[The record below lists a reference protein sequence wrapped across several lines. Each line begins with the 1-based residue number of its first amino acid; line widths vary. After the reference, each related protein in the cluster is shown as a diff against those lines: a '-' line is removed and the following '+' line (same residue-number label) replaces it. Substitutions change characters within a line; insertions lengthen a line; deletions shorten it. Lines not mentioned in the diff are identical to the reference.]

1 MAAVFFFIA
10 GIGAI
15 VGAIGVATLPNPF
28 YSVLALVFHLLSLA
42 ALFLLLRAEFIA
54 AAQVVVYAGAVMV
67 LYVFVVAY
75 VGAQDE
81 PVRPAGG
88 PGLRVASIVFA
99 GLLAVELLIA
109 ILGSGLKGIDGE
121 GAPYE
126 PGFGSPA
133 AIGEL
138 LLTRF
143 LFPFEVASFLLL
155 MAAVGAVVLARRR
168 GGLEGSDEEFVHP
181 IATKLPQGMG
191 SIAEGVGDINPTA
204 SLQPSAITAARG
216 VDPDD
221 ERERTPAIEERG
233 RAAASPGADRDGGG
247 W

>member
-15 VGAIGVATLPNPF
+15 AGAIGVATVRNPF
-28 YSVLALVFHLLSLA
+28 YAVLALVFHLLSLA

-75 VGAQDE
+75 VGSQDE
-81 PVRPAGG
+81 PVRPVGG
-88 PGLRVASIVFA
+88 PGLKIASIVFA
-99 GLLAVELLIA
+99 TLLAVELFIA
-109 ILGSGLKGIDGE
+109 VLGSGLKGIDGK

-143 LFPFEVASFLLL
+143 LFPFEAASFLLL

-168 GGLEGSDEEFVHP
+168 GGISDPAHPDEEVVRAIP
-181 IATKLPQGMG
+181 TRLPKGAG
-191 SIAEGVGDINPTA
+191 SIAEGVGLINPTA
-204 SLQPSAITAARG
+204 DL
-216 VDPDD
+216 
-221 ERERTPAIEERG
+221 ERPAIGAGTGDGDQERG
-233 RAAASPGADRDGGG
+233 R
-247 W
+247 

>member
-1 MAAVFFFIA
+1 MSAVFFFIA

-28 YSVLALVFHLLSLA
+28 YSVLSLVCHLLSLA
-42 ALFLLLRAEFIA
+42 ALFLLLRAEFLA

-75 VGAQDE
+75 VGSQDE

-88 PGLRVASIVFA
+88 PGLKAASIVFA
-99 GLLAVELLIA
+99 GLLAVELFIA
-109 ILGSGLKGIDGE
+109 VLGSGLKGIDQK
-121 GAPYE
+121 GAPYQA
-126 PGFGSPA
+126 GFGTPGD
-133 AIGEL
+133 IGQL

-143 LFPFEVASFLLL
+143 LFPFEAASFLLL

-181 IATKLPQGMG
+181 IPTRLPAGTG
-191 SIAEGVGDINPTA
+191 SIAEGVGTINPTA
-204 SLQPSAITAARG
+204 RLEHASVAAARQT
-216 VDPDD
+216 DPDD
-221 ERERTPAIEERG
+221 ERPAIEE
-233 RAAASPGADRDGGG
+233 GG

>member
-10 GIGAI
+10 GIGA
-15 VGAIGVATLPNPF
+15 VAGAIGVATVKNPF
-28 YSVLALVFHLLSLA
+28 YAVLALVCHLLSLA

-75 VGAQDE
+75 VGSDTE

-88 PGLRVASIVFA
+88 PGLRAASIVFA
-99 GLLAVELLIA
+99 ALLAVELFIA
-109 ILGSGLKGIDGE
+109 VLGSGLKGIDDK
-121 GAPYE
+121 GAGYHA
-126 PGFGSPA
+126 GFGSPG

-143 LFPFEVASFLLL
+143 LFPFEAASFLLL

-168 GGLEGSDEEFVHP
+168 GGLEGTDEEYVQP
-181 IATKLPQGMG
+181 IAQRLEPGQFGT
-191 SIAEGVGDINPTA
+191 IAEGVGDTNPTA
-204 SLQPSAITAARG
+204 DLQPAAITARAEA
-216 VDPDD
+216 DPDD
-221 ERERTPAIEERG
+221 ER
-233 RAAASPGADRDGGG
+233 G

>member
-10 GIGAI
+10 GIGA
-15 VGAIGVATLPNPF
+15 VAGAIGVATLKNPF
-28 YSVLALVFHLLSLA
+28 YAVLALVSHLLSLA

-75 VGAQDE
+75 VGTQDE

-99 GLLAVELLIA
+99 TLLAVELFIA
-109 ILGSGLKGIDGE
+109 VLGSGLKGIDTK
-121 GAPYE
+121 GAEYA
-126 PGFGSPA
+126 PGFGSPG

-143 LFPFEVASFLLL
+143 LFPFEAASFLLL

-168 GGLEGSDEEFVHP
+168 GGLEGADEEYLHP
-181 IATKLPQGMG
+181 IPTRLPEGAG
-191 SIAEGVGDINPTA
+191 SIAEGVGTINPTA
-204 SLQPSAITAARG
+204 SLEHAAITAAAEP
-216 VDPDD
+216 DPDD
-221 ERERTPAIEERG
+221 QRG
-233 RAAASPGADRDGGG
+233 RASAVPGADRSEGG

>member
-1 MAAVFFFIA
+1 MAEVLFFIA

-15 VGAIGVATLPNPF
+15 AGAIGVVRVSNPF

-75 VGAQDE
+75 VGSQDE

-88 PGLRVASIVFA
+88 PGLRAASIVFA
-99 GLLAVELLIA
+99 GLLAIELCIA
-109 ILGSGLKGIDGE
+109 VLGSGLKGIDSE
-121 GAPYE
+121 GAPYHA
-126 PGFGSPA
+126 GFGTPG

-143 LFPFEVASFLLL
+143 LFPFEVASILLL

-168 GGLEGSDEEFVHP
+168 GGLEGGDEEFVRP
-181 IATKLPQGMG
+181 IAERVPQGAG

-204 SLQPSAITAARG
+204 DIVAPDVVAAL
-216 VDPDD
+216 PKSD
-221 ERERTPAIEERG
+221 EE
-233 RAAASPGADRDGGG
+233 GG

>member
-1 MAAVFFFIA
+1 MSAVFFFIA
-10 GIGAI
+10 SIGAI
-15 VGAIGVATLPNPF
+15 AGAIGVATVKNPF
-28 YSVLALVFHLLSLA
+28 YAVLALVCHLLSLA

-75 VGAQDE
+75 VGTDAE

-99 GLLAVELLIA
+99 ALLAVELFIA
-109 ILGSGLKGIDGE
+109 VLGSGLKGIDGK
-121 GAPYE
+121 GADYQA
-126 PGFGSPA
+126 GFGSPG

-143 LFPFEVASFLLL
+143 LFPFEAASFLLL

-168 GGLEGSDEEFVHP
+168 GGLEGADEEYVQP
-181 IATKLPQGMG
+181 ISARLEPGEFGT
-191 SIAEGVGDINPTA
+191 IAEGVGDTNPTA
-204 SLQPSAITAARG
+204 SLTPAAITARAEA
-216 VDPDD
+216 DPDD
-221 ERERTPAIEERG
+221 EK
-233 RAAASPGADRDGGG
+233 G

>member
-1 MAAVFFFIA
+1 VAAVFFFLA

-15 VGAIGVATLPNPF
+15 AGAIGVATLKNPF
-28 YSVLALVFHLLSLA
+28 YAVLALVSHLLSLA

-75 VGAQDE
+75 VGSQDE

-99 GLLAVELLIA
+99 ALLALELFIA
-109 ILGSGLKGIDGE
+109 ILGSGLKGIDTK
-121 GAPYE
+121 GAGYE
-126 PGFGSPA
+126 PGFGSPG

-143 LFPFEVASFLLL
+143 LFPFEAASFLLL

-168 GGLEGSDEEFVHP
+168 GGISDPAHPDEEYLHP
-181 IATKLPQGMG
+181 IPTRLPEGAG

-204 SLQPSAITAARG
+204 GIEANAVSAHVGASS
-216 VDPDD
+216 
-221 ERERTPAIEERG
+221 EEK
-233 RAAASPGADRDGGG
+233 G

>member
-15 VGAIGVATLPNPF
+15 AGAIGVATVRNPF
-28 YSVLALVFHLLSLA
+28 YAVLALVFHLLSLA

-75 VGAQDE
+75 VGSQDE
-81 PVRPAGG
+81 PVRPVGG
-88 PGLRVASIVFA
+88 PGLKIASIVFA
-99 GLLAVELLIA
+99 TLLAVELLIA
-109 ILGSGLKGIDGE
+109 VLGSGLKGIDGK
-121 GAPYE
+121 GAAYE

-143 LFPFEVASFLLL
+143 LFPFEAASFLLL

-168 GGLEGSDEEFVHP
+168 GGISDPAHPGDEEVLRAIP
-181 IATKLPQGMG
+181 TRLPKGAG
-191 SIAEGVGDINPTA
+191 SIAEGVGHINPTA
-204 SLQPSAITAARG
+204 DL
-216 VDPDD
+216 
-221 ERERTPAIEERG
+221 ERPAIGAATGDADQERG
-233 RAAASPGADRDGGG
+233 R
-247 W
+247 